1 MNILDAM
8 KNPGRTFG
16 SPEALEA
23 STELDAAHKYAV
35 LVQWK
40 DQLEQLMTATAENM
54 PGPETASGVNAECLR
69 RVVDALTRLGPDARP
84 PRAPHADD

>member
-1 MNILDAM
+1 MNFESAM
-8 KNPGRTFG
+8 QNPGRSFS

-23 STELDAAHKYAV
+23 SRDLTEAQKHAL

-40 DQLEQLMTATAENM
+40 DQLQQLMTATGENM

-69 RVVDALTRLGPDARP
+69 RVVDAMTRLDPQAR
-84 PRAPHADD
+84 